1 MSREILYHTAIQKEI
16 REILDHYKEISSQ
29 LADEFWEELT
39 TAFEYA
45 RRFPERHHYDPSGR
59 RRVNLKRF
67 PYHFLF
73 KTSER
78 QVKITVVK
86 HNSRSSG
93 YGTRR
98 N

>member
-1 MSREILYHTAIQKEI
+1 MSREILYHTAIQKEL
-16 REILDHYKEISSQ
+16 RQILNHDEEVSTQ
-29 LADEFWEELT
+29 LADDFWDELT
-39 TAFEYA
+39 NAFDYA
-45 RRFPERHHYDPSGR
+45 RRYPTRQHYDPSGR

-73 KTSER
+73 KTSDT
-78 QVKITVVK
+78 QIKVTVVK
-86 HNSRSSG
+86 HNSRNPG